1 MGIGLSSRVV
11 HSVRV
16 EAKDQPGIGTAIM
29 RAIAELGINLRGF
42 TGAVIGV
49 RFVGY
54 LALDDIDDTARVVRK
69 LRKL

>member
-16 EAKDQPGIGTAIM
+16 EATDQPGIGTAIM

>member
-1 MGIGLSSRVV
+1 
-11 HSVRV
+11 
-16 EAKDQPGIGTAIM
+16 M